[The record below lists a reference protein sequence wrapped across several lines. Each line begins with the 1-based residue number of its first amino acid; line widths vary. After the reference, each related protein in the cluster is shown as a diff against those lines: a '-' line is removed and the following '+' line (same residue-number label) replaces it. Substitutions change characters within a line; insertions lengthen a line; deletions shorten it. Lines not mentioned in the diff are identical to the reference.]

1 MQVEERLAKRTPV
14 SVRESEENKKDKK
27 EKKGQ
32 EVLFFCSPHYLTFA
46 AFLHFF
52 PSASSPLSSLALPLS
67 ISLFSIAFSLFISFF
82 FSFLPL
88 KSLKDDLVT
97 QFHCARESIAIILA
111 DSLDR
116 PSLTALVASTHVV
129 LSAAGPF
136 SK

>member
-1 MQVEERLAKRTPV
+1 MQMRASPVSKSCKCIEKREKRT
-14 SVRESEENKKDKK
+14 RK
-27 EKKGQ
+27 KKGQ
-32 EVLFFCSPHYLTFA
+32 EVLFSPHYLYLCRFSP
-46 AFLHFF
+46 FLSFCFLTPLLPRPPSLYFF
-52 PSASSPLSSLALPLS
+52 VLHR
-67 ISLFSIAFSLFISFF
+67 FFSLYLFL

-97 QFHCARESIAIILA
+97 QFHCARENIPIILA